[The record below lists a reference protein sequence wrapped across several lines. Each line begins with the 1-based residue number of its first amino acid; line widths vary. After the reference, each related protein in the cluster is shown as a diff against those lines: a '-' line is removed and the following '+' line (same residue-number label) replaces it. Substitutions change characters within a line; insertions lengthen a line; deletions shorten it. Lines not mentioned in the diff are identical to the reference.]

1 MNTKVLSGTGL
12 LLGLVAFVALNI
24 WSNAMLTS
32 WRLDLTEHKLFT
44 LSPGT
49 KNILAQLDEPIT
61 LRLYYSQK
69 LLSGVPELSSY
80 GNRVRDML
88 EEYVAHAHGK
98 LQLKII
104 DPEPFSE
111 AEDLAV
117 AYGLRQLP
125 FSSSG
130 EVAYF
135 GLVGTNTTDDEIA
148 IPFFQPRQQESLEY
162 DLTKL
167 IYDLANPKKRVI
179 GVMTSLPMFGD
190 AMANLNPLATGSQN
204 APPWAIIALLEEHF
218 ELRQV
223 DSTETTIPPDVDTV
237 LIVHPKELSAQSV
250 FAIDQFILAGGK
262 AMLFVDPYSES
273 DTSARDP
280 SNPLAMPDTDSDL
293 PDLLAAWGLKLEPG
307 RIVGDF
313 QAAIRVAYA
322 GDRGRQ
328 EIEYL
333 PWLALKPANLNQDD
347 FVTNQ
352 LNVLNLGTSGALVAT
367 EEQSNVKITP
377 LVTTSRESMLF
388 EIDAVRFNRNP
399 ANLLTQFRSEDKAY
413 WLAVRVTG
421 KPKTAFPDGKPATEA
436 AEEGGDAVE
445 SDPREPASGD
455 APEPHLTEAQ
465 QDINVIVVA
474 DTDLLADQFWVQSQ
488 SFLGLSV
495 PSAFADNGDFLVNA
509 VDNLGGNSD
518 LISLRSRGSYS
529 RPFDRVDE
537 LRRIAEAQF
546 RDKEQSLLSK
556 LDETRAKIAE
566 LQSQRGDG
574 SENLILTSEQREEI
588 EQFQKEELKTRK
600 ELRAVQ
606 HDLRKNIESLGS
618 ALKFINIGLI
628 PLLIGLFAVA
638 LSVYRVSR
646 GKTQ

>member
-1 MNTKVLSGTGL
+1 MNTKLLSGTGL
-12 LLGLVAFVALNI
+12 ILGLIAFVALNI
-24 WSNAMLTS
+24 WSNATLTS

-49 KNILAQLDEPIT
+49 KNILAKLDEPIT
-61 LRLYYSQK
+61 LRFYFSQQ

-88 EEYVAHAHGK
+88 EEYVAHSGGK

-135 GLVGTNTTDDEIA
+135 GLVGSNTTDDEIA

-190 AMANLNPLATGSQN
+190 PMANLNPLATGSRST
-204 APPWAIIALLEEHF
+204 PPWAIIALLEEHF
-218 ELRQV
+218 ELREIP
-223 DSTETTIPPDVDTV
+223 SIETNIPPDIDTLLV
-237 LIVHPKELSAQSV
+237 VHPKDLSMRAV
-250 FAIDQFILAGGK
+250 YTLDQFILRGGK
-262 AMLFVDPYSES
+262 AMLFLDPYSES
-273 DTSARDP
+273 DVPMRDP
-280 SNPLAMPDTDSDL
+280 GNPMAVPDTGSDL

-333 PWLALKPANLNQDD
+333 PWLALHAANLNQDD

-352 LNVLNLGTSGALVAT
+352 LNVLNLGTSGALVPT
-367 EEQSNVKITP
+367 EQQSDVNVIP
-377 LVTTSRESMLF
+377 LVTTSRESMLY
-388 EIDAVRFNRNP
+388 EVDSVRFNRNP
-399 ANLLTQFRSEDKAY
+399 AMLLTQFRSEDKSY

-421 KPKTAFPDGKPATEA
+421 RPKTAFPEGRPEA
-436 AEEGGDAVE
+436 ETSEESTPDTA
-445 SDPREPASGD
+445 SSSQEPA
-455 APEPHLTEAQ
+455 PEMQSKPQLSEAQ
-465 QDINVIVVA
+465 ENINVIIVA
-474 DTDLLADQFWVQSQ
+474 DTDLLADQFWVQNQ
-488 SFLGLSV
+488 TFLGLSV

-529 RPFDRVDE
+529 RPFEKVDE
-537 LRRIAEAQF
+537 LRRLAEAQF
-546 RDKEQSLLSK
+546 RDKEQTLLSK

-574 SENLILTSEQREEI
+574 SENLILTTEQREEI

-606 HDLRKNIESLGS
+606 HDLRKNIESLGA

-638 LSVYRVSR
+638 LSVYRASR
-646 GKTQ
+646 AKTQ